1 MKENEILKDKEK
13 KEKYVNNF
21 SETFDIKDIKI
32 DTTKLPL
39 LTYIIHEIGE
49 DLYIMSD
56 ETREICKKKNKLFE
70 ELEKCLTEEQKQIL
84 EEYLELENQMN
95 GEIEEQLFMYGF
107 IMSQQLENE
116 RKETTK
122 IK

>member
-1 MKENEILKDKEK
+1 
-13 KEKYVNNF
+13 
-21 SETFDIKDIKI
+21 
-32 DTTKLPL
+32 
-39 LTYIIHEIGE
+39 
-49 DLYIMSD
+49 MSD

>member
-122 IK
+122 I

>member
-56 ETREICKKKNKLFE
+56 ETNEICKKKNKLFE